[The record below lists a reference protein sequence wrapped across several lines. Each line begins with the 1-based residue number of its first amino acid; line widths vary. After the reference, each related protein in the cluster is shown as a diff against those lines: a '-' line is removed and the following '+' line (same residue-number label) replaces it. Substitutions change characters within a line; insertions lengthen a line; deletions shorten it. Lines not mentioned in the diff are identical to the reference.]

1 MLPAT
6 PPLSCRQQHIFVHLS
21 PDTYTSPLFTAHPA
35 DIVVAT
41 GQSAEL
47 QCRVTG
53 QPMPSVTWYREGGG
67 AVEIGDGISV
77 SSSGD
82 LVISSVT
89 LSDDGDY
96 YCVASNAVGSVRS
109 LSATLDI
116 AGTHHLLYSVAEEK
130 RVCPGIYFA
139 PLWLLLVY
147 LILPTIIPFKSS
159 FSSQHCAWVGLFITC
174 LYQHLVLVNTVII
187 LLPIKLNALVGE
199 LCCFQM
205 HQ

>member
-1 MLPAT
+1 M
-6 PPLSCRQQHIFVHLS
+6 
-21 PDTYTSPLFTAHPA
+21 
-35 DIVVAT
+35 
-41 GQSAEL
+41 
-47 QCRVTG
+47 
-53 QPMPSVTWYREGGG
+53 
-67 AVEIGDGISV
+67 EIGDGISV

-139 PLWLLLVY
+139 GSY
-147 LILPTIIPFKSS
+147 TSM
-159 FSSQHCAWVGLFITC
+159 AAVGLTHFTNNHT
-174 LYQHLVLVNTVII
+174 L
-187 LLPIKLNALVGE
+187 
-199 LCCFQM
+199 
-205 HQ
+205 

>member
-41 GQSAEL
+41 GQSAVL

-67 AVEIGDGISV
+67 AVETGDGISV

-130 RVCPGIYFA
+130 RVCPVGILCWELHLYGCCWSTSFHQQSY
-139 PLWLLLVY
+139 PLNLPSVLSIVHELVY
-147 LILPTIIPFKSS
+147 SS
-159 FSSQHCAWVGLFITC
+159 YVFTSIWCW
-174 LYQHLVLVNTVII
+174 
-187 LLPIKLNALVGE
+187 
-199 LCCFQM
+199 
-205 HQ
+205 